1 MNKLAVL
8 LSCISSIGNSII
20 VYKLSSYN
28 PEIMELNI
36 FFSCVF
42 AVINI
47 YGIYKETER
56 DELTTIDTSNEP
68 TDAPG
73 DNLGR
78 YITVDTTSSMFL
90 LPTDEVNNLF

>member
-8 LSCISSIGNSII
+8 LSCISSIGNAVI
-20 VYKLSSYN
+20 VYKLSGFNS
-28 PEIMELNI
+28 EITELNI

-47 YGIYKETER
+47 YGVYKETVR
-56 DELTTIDTSNEP
+56 DELSTFDTSNEP
-68 TDAPG
+68 VNAPG

-78 YITVDTTSSMFL
+78 YITVDTTPSMFYV
-90 LPTDEVNNLF
+90 PTDEE

>member
-20 VYKLSSYN
+20 VYKLSSFN
-28 PEIMELNI
+28 TEITELNI
-36 FFSCVF
+36 FFSCIF

-47 YGIYKETER
+47 YCIYKETVT
-56 DELTTIDTSNEP
+56 DELARIDTSNEP
-68 TDAPG
+68 ANAPG

-90 LPTDEVNNLF
+90 VPTDEE

>member
-36 FFSCVF
+36 FFSCIF

-47 YGIYKETER
+47 YSIYKETVT
-56 DELTTIDTSNEP
+56 DELARIDTSNEP

-90 LPTDEVNNLF
+90 VPDNEIYN

>member
-20 VYKLSSYN
+20 VYKLSSFN
-28 PEIMELNI
+28 TEITELNI
-36 FFSCVF
+36 FFSCIF

-47 YGIYKETER
+47 YYIYNETVT
-56 DELTTIDTSNEP
+56 DELSRIDTSNEP
-68 TDAPG
+68 TNAPG

-90 LPTDEVNNLF
+90 VPTDEE